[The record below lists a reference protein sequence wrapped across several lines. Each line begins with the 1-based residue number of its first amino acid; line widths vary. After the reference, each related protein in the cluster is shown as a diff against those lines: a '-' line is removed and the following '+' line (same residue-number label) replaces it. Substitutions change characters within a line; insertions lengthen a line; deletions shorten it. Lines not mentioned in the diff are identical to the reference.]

1 LAQGAAVVAQRKP
14 QGLIERSV
22 TMRST
27 HVGLMLMALALQ
39 PVQANQVSPITK
51 VLQLMSDMQ
60 TKIIAEGEAAHGV
73 YAEFAEMCEE
83 RSKNLQF
90 EIKTGKAEVADL
102 KAAIDEETAKAE
114 SLDTKVEELT
124 ASIAADEADLEAAT
138 KIRAKE
144 SADFVAEEKEL
155 AEVIDSL
162 QRAIGILEKEM
173 AKHGASMMQI
183 KNAGNLAKT
192 LQVLVEASTLTSA
205 DAKGIAALVQTQENS
220 DDVETGAPDP
230 AVYKGQSGGIIDT
243 LGDLLEKAES
253 QLADI
258 RNKETAALHEFQSLK
273 QSLEDKIKYENKE
286 LDEAKTGIAAS
297 NEKKAIAEGDLE
309 TTTKNLDEDVL
320 ALSELHH
327 QCLSKAQ
334 DYEVETKS
342 RGEELTAIAAAKK
355 AISETTAGAADLSY
369 GFSQVSFLQRS
380 QSGGMQV
387 VRFFRELA
395 QKKHFPALAQLSM
408 RMDAAI
414 RASEGD
420 PFVKVKDLIQ
430 DMIETLE
437 KEAEEDATEKA
448 YCDKELAE
456 TNAKKDA
463 KTTEIKKLSTKI
475 DQMTSRAAQL
485 KGEVA
490 ELEKALSALSKAQA
504 EMDKIRLEEKED
516 YIKAKSEMDAGIKG
530 VQLALKVLRDYYA
543 KGDKA
548 HASDE
553 GGGAGIIGLL
563 EVVESDFSKG
573 LIEMTSTEEAAQAAY
588 DQETKDNEIERTI
601 KEQDVKYKS
610 EEATGLEKTTAE
622 ATSDKSGV
630 QEELDAVL
638 EYLKGMEDRCIAKP
652 ETYQERVK
660 RRDAELAGLREGLR
674 ILEEQ
679 TSFLQLK
686 TRTLR
691 GTK

>member
-1 LAQGAAVVAQRKP
+1 
-14 QGLIERSV
+14 
-22 TMRST
+22 MRAT
-27 HVGLMLMALALQ
+27 CIGLMLMALS
-39 PVQANQVSPITK
+39 VQFAHANQASPITK

-60 TKIIAEGEAAHGV
+60 TKIIGEGEAAHAT

-102 KAAIDEETAKAE
+102 KAAIDEETALAA

-124 ASIAADEADLEAAT
+124 ASIAADEADLAAAT
-138 KIRAKE
+138 KIREKE
-144 SADFVAEEKEL
+144 NADFMAEEKEL
-155 AEVIDSL
+155 SEVIDAL
-162 QRAIGILEKEM
+162 QRAIGILEREM

-183 KNAGNLAKT
+183 RNAGSLAKT
-192 LQVLVEASTLTSA
+192 LQLLVEASTLTSA
-205 DAKGIAALVQTQENS
+205 DAQGIAALVQTQQGS
-220 DDVETGAPDP
+220 DDSEAGAPDP

-253 QLADI
+253 QLAEL

-273 QSLEDKIKYENKE
+273 QSLEDKIKYETKE

-297 NEKKAIAEGDLE
+297 NEKKATAEGDLE
-309 TTTKNLDEDVL
+309 VTTKNLDEDVL

-327 QCLSKAQ
+327 ECLTKAQ
-334 DYEVETKS
+334 DYEAETKS
-342 RGEELTAIAAAKK
+342 RGEELTAIATAKK
-355 AISETTAGAADLSY
+355 TIQETTGGAAGLSY
-369 GFSQVSFLQRS
+369 GFNQVSFLQRS
-380 QSGGMQV
+380 QSGGLQV
-387 VRFFRELA
+387 VRFLRELA

-414 RASEGD
+414 RASDGD
-420 PFVKVKDLIQ
+420 PFAKVKGLIQ
-430 DMIETLE
+430 DMIERLE

-475 DQMTSRAAQL
+475 DQMTSRSAQL

-490 ELEKALSALSKAQA
+490 ELEKGLSALAKAQA
-504 EMDKIRLEEKED
+504 EMDKIRLEEKEE
-516 YIKAKSEMDAGIKG
+516 YTKAKAEMEAGIKG

-543 KGDKA
+543 KADKA

-588 DQETKDNEIERTI
+588 DQETKDNEIEKTT
-601 KEQDVKYKS
+601 KEQDIKYKT
-610 EEATGLEKTTAE
+610 EEATGLDKATAE
-622 ATSDKSGV
+622 ASSDKSGV

-638 EYLKGMEDRCIAKP
+638 EYLKGIEDRCIAKP
-652 ETYQERVK
+652 ETYEERVR
-660 RRDAELAGLREGLR
+660 RRDAELAGLREGLS
-674 ILEEQ
+674 ILESE
-679 TSFLQLK
+679 TSFLQRK
-686 TRTLR
+686 ARRTLR
-691 GTK
+691 GAQ